1 MWRIGLVGLCLLSL
15 VACGQR
21 DQGLSKEEA
30 KDVASDAEKIL
41 GAAGP
46 EGFSGSPE
54 EMGLTSKYGKQLGEL
69 VAEAQRID
77 ASFIAKMEKY
87 TPEVYF
93 QPAALADAAKRGEFR
108 AQLADYRAACKDYG
122 REMDGYYEKVRA
134 LSEEMDNRKYPEL
147 NKEIQGALHAAL
159 DSYEAMAVSYLALMD
174 HLDASKPSCTDGATL
189 SFVRGADQTKYERL
203 LDRSTACEEEAQAL
217 AEHFEATRQA
227 QLQRARGEIGEMKEK
242 LGGYTLIVRG

>member
-1 MWRIGLVGLCLLSL
+1 MWRIGLVSLCLLSL

-21 DQGLSKEEA
+21 EQGLSKEEA

-54 EMGLTSKYGKQLGEL
+54 DLGLSSKYGKQLGEL
-69 VAEAQRID
+69 VAEAQKID

-93 QPAALADAAKRGEFR
+93 EATALADPVKRSEFR
-108 AQLADYRAACKDYG
+108 TQLADYRAACKQYR

-147 NKEIQGALHAAL
+147 NKEIKVALHAAL
-159 DSYEAMAVSYLALMD
+159 DSYEAMAVSYLAILD
-174 HLDASKPSCTDGATL
+174 HLDATRPTVADGYSL
-189 SFVRGADQTKYERL
+189 SFSRDADQTKYERL
-203 LDRSTACEEEAQAL
+203 LDRSTVCEEDAQAL
-217 AEHFEATRQA
+217 AEEFESTRQA

-242 LGGYTLIVRG
+242 LGG